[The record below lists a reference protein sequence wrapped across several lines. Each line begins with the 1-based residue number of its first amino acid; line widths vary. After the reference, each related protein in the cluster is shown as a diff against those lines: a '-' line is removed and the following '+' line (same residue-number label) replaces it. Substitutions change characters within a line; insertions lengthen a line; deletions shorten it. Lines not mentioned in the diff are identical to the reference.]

1 MAMTHI
7 FLCTFRPPSQHE
19 EVNRRRSRTNILLA
33 CITIT
38 FFVGWAPLV
47 IFSLI
52 YEFAE
57 HWLPV
62 KSSMKSLIYALSLL
76 SGILTPIGKV
86 LLLFT
91 YYWLLGPDYVQISKV
106 KCRLKV
112 NWNDVTQKYKIIL
125 QFTVLV
131 TQKKWIVSNK
141 KVSYKWLLM
150 ATIEFTCNL

>member
-1 MAMTHI
+1 MKKPIPHLI
-7 FLCTFRPPSQHE
+7 LKIILDDILVIFRPPSQHE

-86 LLLFT
+86 LLLS
-91 YYWLLGPDYVQISKV
+91 IS
-106 KCRLKV
+106 
-112 NWNDVTQKYKIIL
+112 II
-125 QFTVLV
+125 
-131 TQKKWIVSNK
+131 
-141 KVSYKWLLM
+141 Y
-150 ATIEFTCNL
+150 

>member
-1 MAMTHI
+1 MKKPIPHLI
-7 FLCTFRPPSQHE
+7 LKIILDDILVIFRPPSQHE

-76 SGILTPIGKV
+76 SGILTPIGKGFIIY
-86 LLLFT
+86 LLLT
-91 YYWLLGPDYVQISKV
+91 PRQARIMCK
-106 KCRLKV
+106 
-112 NWNDVTQKYKIIL
+112 
-125 QFTVLV
+125 
-131 TQKKWIVSNK
+131 
-141 KVSYKWLLM
+141 
-150 ATIEFTCNL
+150 